1 MRLRPRERILAVA
14 TRLFLEEG
22 IQAVGVARIVEQAQV
37 APMTLY
43 RHFGGKDGVVVAVLE
58 QWSLEWTGWL
68 VDQLDRCG
76 DDAEARLT
84 GLSVALEKELHSGE
98 HAGSL
103 AVLAAI
109 ELRRAPEHP
118 AWKAIAEHRM
128 AIRRLFEDLL
138 KPLDVTDPPAV
149 AVRLLLLI
157 EGAEAV
163 AVGGGLVGALEL
175 RALSEAVTAEGGV
188 VGALTEWAAARMVL
202 VPG

>member
-1 MRLRPRERILAVA
+1 MMLRPRDRILAEA

-22 IQAVGVARIVEQAQV
+22 NQAVGVARIVEEAQV
-37 APMTLY
+37 APMT
-43 RHFGGKDGVVVAVLE
+43 LE

-76 DDAEARLT
+76 DDPEARLT
-84 GLSVALEKELHSGE
+84 GLSAVLEKELHSGE

-128 AIRRLFEDLL
+128 AMRRLFEDLL
-138 KPLDVTDPPAV
+138 KPLDVTDPAAV

-175 RALSEAVTAEGGV
+175 RALSEAVHC
-188 VGALTEWAAARMVL
+188 
-202 VPG
+202 